1 VAAEADAIVSK
12 GKLGIELCD
21 AIRSVATGRRHLP
34 PVPPRLAD
42 ILRRRLDSEHQAIF
56 GMLLA
61 GIEPREIASTLGL
74 SAGDLESSLW
84 ELLRRLE
91 TLPAAPSR

>member
-1 VAAEADAIVSK
+1 
-12 GKLGIELCD
+12 
-21 AIRSVATGRRHLP
+21 
-34 PVPPRLAD
+34 VPPRLAD
-42 ILRRRLDSEHQAIF
+42 ILRRRLGSEHQAIF

-61 GIEPREIASTLGL
+61 GIEPPEIAATLGL
-74 SAGDLESSLW
+74 SPGDLESSLW